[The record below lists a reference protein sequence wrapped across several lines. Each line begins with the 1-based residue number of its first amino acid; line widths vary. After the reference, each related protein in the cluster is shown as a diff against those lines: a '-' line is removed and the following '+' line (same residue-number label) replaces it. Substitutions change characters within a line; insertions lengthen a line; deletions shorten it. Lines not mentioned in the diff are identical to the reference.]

1 MDFTFS
7 RIAAGNDGGSFK
19 PMVSAATCSGS
30 LHVLTANLVEGAEI
44 EEGKIR
50 RVCDDGRVNVVT
62 VENGEGSL
70 MGMGLWAIEL

>member
-1 MDFTFS
+1 MRGVS
-7 RIAAGNDGGSFK
+7 RGTRGS
-19 PMVSAATCSGS
+19 CR
-30 LHVLTANLVEGAEI
+30 L
-44 EEGKIR
+44 EGKIR

>member
-44 EEGKIR
+44 EE
-50 RVCDDGRVNVVT
+50 VNA
-62 VENGEGSL
+62 VE
-70 MGMGLWAIEL
+70 